1 MIMNAEM
8 KEGMLSEIFAKGKG
22 KINIHAKRGCAAA
35 SFYVHERGKNNERN
49 VYFIRQQFQ
58 DY

>member
-1 MIMNAEM
+1 MNAEM